1 LGGGTVETGKTL
13 ETEIDVVEG
22 LKFDQGYLSPSFATD
37 RKTQTVDMKDAQVLL
52 VDHKITS
59 ARALLPILEQ
69 VSRENR
75 SLFIISADGVE
86 SEVLTM
92 LVLNKLNGL
101 KVCAVKAPGFG
112 DNRTSMLQDMAVLT
126 GAEIVSQDLGH
137 KLEEVKLKHLGK
149 AAQITATQD
158 HTIILGGG
166 GSKDDIA
173 ERCSLLRDKLKQ
185 PELST
190 YEKEK
195 VQERLAKLLGGVA
208 VIKVGGASEFEVG
221 EKKDRVDD
229 ALNAT
234 MAAIDEGIVAGGGA
248 ALLYASLALK
258 SLKGDNFDQDIG
270 IEIVRKAIQRPI
282 KQIAEN
288 AGVEGAV
295 VVSRLLNPPNGK
307 VDTDMGY
314 NAQTGVYE
322 NMIEAGI
329 IDPTKVVRTALV
341 DAASVAGLMVTTE
354 VLVSEEPEKT
364 GPAGGAGGMGGMGGG
379 GMGGMGDMF

>member
-1 LGGGTVETGKTL
+1 
-13 ETEIDVVEG
+13 
-22 LKFDQGYLSPSFATD
+22 
-37 RKTQTVDMKDAQVLL
+37 MKDALVLL
-52 VDHKITS
+52 VDHKISS

-75 SLFIISADGVE
+75 SLFIISADGLE

-112 DNRTSMLQDMAVLT
+112 DNRTAMLQDMAVLT

-166 GSKDDIA
+166 GAKDDIN
-173 ERCSLLRDKLKQ
+173 ERCALLREKLKQ
-185 PELST
+185 PELSS

-248 ALLYASLALK
+248 ALLYASRALE
-258 SLKGDNFDQDIG
+258 SLKGENFDQD
-270 IEIVRKAIQRPI
+270 VRRPCFCLPLC
-282 KQIAEN
+282 A
-288 AGVEGAV
+288 
-295 VVSRLLNPPNGK
+295 LLLPFFFL
-307 VDTDMGY
+307 
-314 NAQTGVYE
+314 E
-322 NMIEAGI
+322 
-329 IDPTKVVRTALV
+329 
-341 DAASVAGLMVTTE
+341 
-354 VLVSEEPEKT
+354 
-364 GPAGGAGGMGGMGGG
+364 
-379 GMGGMGDMF
+379 